1 MACQHCH
8 LLKCEIVNVVLL
20 SVIAGRVKFR
30 WNFFTSGYAFKKSRT
45 RGLHLEACLQIV
57 LSVSLHERR
66 VVTSK
71 TLHIQVFLQVRQF
84 FLQLICLSSAYLQ
97 LTFAAFTVANLDVSI
112 SRSCPQVGNL
122 EFRLKHNRLKNS
134 PTWVCPAASH
144 KSVCCSIKSG
154 SDDVLWCFM
163 ASTVQC
169 AICVTVCII
178 CV

>member
-1 MACQHCH
+1 MSS
-8 LLKCEIVNVVLL
+8 LVV
-20 SVIAGRVKFR
+20 SSSDE
-30 WNFFTSGYAFKKSRT
+30 TSS
-45 RGLHLEACLQIV
+45 
-57 LSVSLHERR
+57 R
-66 VVTSK
+66 VVTLLRSHTPEVYIWRRVCRSSSLCHCMNAEWSQVK
-71 TLHIQVFLQVRQF
+71 HCIYKYFCKLDSFSCNWYVYRQHICNF
-84 FLQLICLSSAYLQ
+84 
-97 LTFAAFTVANLDVSI
+97 TFAAFTVANLDVSI